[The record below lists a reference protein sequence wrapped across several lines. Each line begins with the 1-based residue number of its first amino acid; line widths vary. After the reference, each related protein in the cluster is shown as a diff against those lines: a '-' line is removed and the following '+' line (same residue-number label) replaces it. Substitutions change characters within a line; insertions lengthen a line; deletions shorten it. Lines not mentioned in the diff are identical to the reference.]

1 MLTAPWQ
8 KRIESRVMGQHKIRR
23 GASAVILMLWACPA
37 LAVEDVEP
45 SNFTVETTGNSVV
58 PPPSE
63 EALVFTGRDEKPL
76 TPSRNGFREGVDNVV
91 AGAQAISS
99 WLGPETW
106 MLLIVGFG
114 VVGFVVRSSERVLR
128 FEPRRDTIDRTDH
141 PEDRTAASS
150 PDASTRPHSGSDPA
164 PSARRDQAE

>member
-1 MLTAPWQ
+1 
-8 KRIESRVMGQHKIRR
+8 MGQPKIRH
-23 GASAVILMLWACPA
+23 GAIAVLLALCVCPA
-37 LAVEDVEP
+37 LAVEDVEQ
-45 SNFTVETTGNSVV
+45 SDFVVEQADNSAV

-76 TPSRNGFREGVDNVV
+76 TPSRNGFREGVDSVF
-91 AGAQAISS
+91 AGAQALSS

-106 MLLIVGFG
+106 LFLIAGFG

-128 FEPRRDTIDRTDH
+128 FEPRRDAIDRTDH
-141 PEDRTAASS
+141 PEDQKAASG
-150 PDASTRPHSGSDPA
+150 PDASTRPHLGSDPA